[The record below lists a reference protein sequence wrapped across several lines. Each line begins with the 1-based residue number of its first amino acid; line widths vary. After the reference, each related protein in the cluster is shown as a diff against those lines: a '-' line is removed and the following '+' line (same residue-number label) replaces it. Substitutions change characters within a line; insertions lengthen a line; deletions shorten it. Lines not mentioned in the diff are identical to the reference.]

1 MTNVV
6 NFAMERGQRQSI
18 EKLRRV
24 VSTMCKD
31 VLLPVMEG
39 MGEGVYYEEEKFS
52 GSSDLVWSFSFY
64 VSRKLARVFTVQW
77 SSDRGQAVC
86 TDHKVLTGGYTER
99 SYDEVMAA
107 FYARRKL
114 VLSVE
119 QTDILAREIGETA

>member
-1 MTNVV
+1 MTNVI

-24 VSTMCKD
+24 VSVICKD

-39 MGEGVYYEEEKFS
+39 MGESVYYEEEKFAD
-52 GSSDLVWSFSFY
+52 SSNLVWSFSFY
-64 VSRKLARVFTVQW
+64 VSRDLARVITVQW

-86 TDHKVLTGGYTER
+86 TDHKVLTDGYTER

-107 FYARRKL
+107 FYARREL

-119 QTDILAREIGETA
+119 QTDILAREIGETG